1 MGESTD
7 DTIYPIAVLIEELR
21 NEDIAARLASITKL
35 PTIALALGNHQWLI
49 DSHDSLL
56 MIHTMILGVE
66 RTKVELI
73 PFLTDS
79 IYDEDEVLLTL
90 AQQLGRFVP
99 LVGDGISYF

>member
-35 PTIALALGNHQWLI
+35 PTIALALGTTVKALKTSIYISNL
-49 DSHDSLL
+49 
-56 MIHTMILGVE
+56 LGVE

-99 LVGDGISYF
+99 LVGDGFHIF

>member
-1 MGESTD
+1 MRLSRD
-7 DTIYPIAVLIEELR
+7 YPKIIR
-21 NEDIAARLASITKL
+21 YF
-35 PTIALALGNHQWLI
+35 
-49 DSHDSLL
+49 
-56 MIHTMILGVE
+56 LGVE

-99 LVGDGISYF
+99 LVGDGFHIFIKISFRIQQKVFICLFMCFIMM